1 MGSVRRLARRHGWHP
16 IPRLTPGAFIGGPI
30 QARSVS
36 DGVGTTKGAAPAA
49 AEATLNTVPDSAAST
64 AYSDVF
70 VLLGLCH
77 TRGTRYG
84 IQGARGGMRVRTAT
98 RVSRT
103 CSRVP
108 TAV

>member
-1 MGSVRRLARRHGWHP
+1 MGSVRRTARRHGWHP

-30 QARSVS
+30 QARSLS
-36 DGVGTTKGAAPAA
+36 DCVGTTKAAAPAA
-49 AEATLNTVPDSAAST
+49 AEATLNTVPDSAAFT
-64 AYSDVF
+64 AHSAVF
-70 VLLGLCH
+70 VLGLCH
-77 TRGTRYG
+77 THGTRYG